1 MSIEDLNSVDWALL
15 GALVVLFI
23 AQVWF
28 YARYMAAPARKMRRN
43 KKSSIVNRPVVNHS
57 GVSVILTAHN
67 EAYNLS
73 QHLQVLLTQDYPE
86 YEVIVVD
93 DGSED
98 DTRAVIDQYMAHDPR
113 LRMTFVP
120 YGARVR
126 STKKLAL
133 TLAAKAAKYDYLL
146 LSEADCV
153 PESAHWISAMMSG
166 FAAEKNIVLGFSAYF
181 EGEGHVNRIARY
193 ESLFN
198 SLQFLGAALCGYPY
212 IGLGRNLAYRK
223 SLFFESGG
231 FTHLMTIKAGDDELF
246 VNQVATRGNTAV
258 VLNRDAFTWSQSKKT
273 MKDWL
278 LQRRRH
284 LSVAPEY
291 KQITK
296 VRLAMEPVTRGLFYI
311 MTIVALVVC
320 RLSIVG
326 LAAIGLF
333 LVRWVLQSAILNVS
347 ARRMGLKRF
356 KMGSV
361 LWFDIVLPII
371 SLYMLIVPQRNR
383 NKW

>member
-98 DTRAVIDQYMAHDPR
+98 DTRAVIDRYMAHDPR

-181 EGEGHVNRIARY
+181 EGEGHVNR
-193 ESLFN
+193 S
-198 SLQFLGAALCGYPY
+198 ALR
-212 IGLGRNLAYRK
+212 ISVYR
-223 SLFFESGG
+223 LR
-231 FTHLMTIKAGDDELF
+231 T
-246 VNQVATRGNTAV
+246 
-258 VLNRDAFTWSQSKKT
+258 
-273 MKDWL
+273 
-278 LQRRRH
+278 
-284 LSVAPEY
+284 
-291 KQITK
+291 
-296 VRLAMEPVTRGLFYI
+296 
-311 MTIVALVVC
+311 
-320 RLSIVG
+320 
-326 LAAIGLF
+326 
-333 LVRWVLQSAILNVS
+333 
-347 ARRMGLKRF
+347 
-356 KMGSV
+356 
-361 LWFDIVLPII
+361 
-371 SLYMLIVPQRNR
+371 
-383 NKW
+383 

>member
-1 MSIEDLNSVDWALL
+1 
-15 GALVVLFI
+15 
-23 AQVWF
+23 
-28 YARYMAAPARKMRRN
+28 
-43 KKSSIVNRPVVNHS
+43 
-57 GVSVILTAHN
+57 
-67 EAYNLS
+67 
-73 QHLQVLLTQDYPE
+73 
-86 YEVIVVD
+86 
-93 DGSED
+93 
-98 DTRAVIDQYMAHDPR
+98 
-113 LRMTFVP
+113 
-120 YGARVR
+120 
-126 STKKLAL
+126 
-133 TLAAKAAKYDYLL
+133 
-146 LSEADCV
+146 
-153 PESAHWISAMMSG
+153 
-166 FAAEKNIVLGFSAYF
+166 
-181 EGEGHVNRIARY
+181 
-193 ESLFN
+193 
-198 SLQFLGAALCGYPY
+198 
-212 IGLGRNLAYRK
+212 
-223 SLFFESGG
+223 
-231 FTHLMTIKAGDDELF
+231 MTIKAGDDELF

-356 KMGSV
+356 RMGSV